1 MLHKCNKEEEIRG
14 PNRSEAPSIG
24 GPDEA
29 YMKDIVALHRAEF
42 EEYPQIV
49 ATAPGVAKL
58 LGEQTPSA
66 EGLVLAAAI
75 SFDVSVGISERRDSS
90 LRFFAADLGERKRT
104 GVATLKFKK
113 EDRWANFPKAV
124 LERFGRLGSA
134 TRGLNIT
141 IAGEVPMG
149 LGFASSSALL
159 LATTMALKSHF
170 GVTLRNEEVADFA
183 CKSESEFFGI
193 QGRVDDFLISGC
205 STPHAATIVDLRNA
219 RRHSLPFFDGD
230 WAVVLTDSKVP
241 RLSVVNED
249 SQRDASVRQ
258 VLAILDPSGRKS
270 LRDFAPEEIEEL
282 MGQLPESVR
291 RRALHLSEEHR
302 RVKEAEEALVSGDR
316 VAFGK
321 ILARSHT
328 SLRNLY
334 EVSCPEIDW
343 LQKRAMETE
352 GILCSRLTG
361 SGFGGCTVSIMKRDA
376 VDEYRRRLDEYERIF
391 GFRPTVHETGLEGS
405 MRVID

>member
-1 MLHKCNKEEEIRG
+1 
-14 PNRSEAPSIG
+14 
-24 GPDEA
+24 
-29 YMKDIVALHRAEF
+29 MKDIVALHRAEF

-58 LGEQTPSA
+58 LGDQTPSA
-66 EGLVLAAAI
+66 EGLVLATAI
-75 SFDVSVGISERRDSS
+75 SFDVSVAISERKDSS
-90 LRFFAADLGERKRT
+90 LRFFASDLGERKRT
-104 GVATLKFKK
+104 SVTVVKYKK
-113 EDRWANFPKAV
+113 EDRWANFPKAI
-124 LERFGRLGSA
+124 LDRFGRSGSL
-134 TRGLNIT
+134 TKGLNVT
-141 IAGEVPMG
+141 IAGEVPTG

-159 LATTMALKSHF
+159 LAMTMAMKSYF
-170 GVTLRNEEVADFA
+170 GLAMRNEEVADFA
-183 CKSESEFFGI
+183 WRAESEFFG
-193 QGRVDDFLISGC
+193 QAGRIDDFLISAC

-230 WAVVLTDSKVP
+230 WVAVLTDSKVP
-241 RLSVVNED
+241 RLSVANEEA
-249 SQRDASVRQ
+249 QRDASAKQ
-258 VLAILDPSGRKS
+258 ALALLDPSGRRS
-270 LRDFAPEEIEEL
+270 IRDFSPEEIEEL

-302 RVKEAEEALVSGDR
+302 RVKEAEQALVEGDQ
-316 VAFGK
+316 ASFGR
-321 ILARSHT
+321 ILSRSHT

-361 SGFGGCTVSIMKRDA
+361 PGFGGCTVSIMKREA
-376 VDEYRRRLDEYERIF
+376 VDEYRHRLEEYERIF
-391 GFRPTVHETGLEGS
+391 GFRPLVHETGLEGT

>member
-1 MLHKCNKEEEIRG
+1 
-14 PNRSEAPSIG
+14 
-24 GPDEA
+24 
-29 YMKDIVALHRAEF
+29 MKDIVALHRAEF

-49 ATAPGVAKL
+49 ATAPGLIKL
-58 LGEQTPSA
+58 LGDQTPSA

-75 SFDVSVGISERRDSS
+75 SYDVSVSISERRDSS

-104 GVATLKFKK
+104 GSASLKYKK
-113 EDRWANFPKAV
+113 EDRWANYPKAILDKFNRSGYV
-124 LERFGRLGSA
+124 
-134 TRGLNIT
+134 TTGLNVT

-159 LATTMALKSHF
+159 LAMTMALKSQF
-170 GVTLRNEEVADFA
+170 KLILKNDEVADFA
-183 CKSESEFFGI
+183 WKAESDFFGLP
-193 QGRVDDFLISGC
+193 GRVDDFLIAAC
-205 STPHAATIVDLRNA
+205 STPHAATIVDLRTA

-241 RLSVVNED
+241 RLPATIEEE
-249 SQRDASVRQ
+249 QRGGSVRQ
-258 VLAILDPSGRKS
+258 ALAILDPSGKKNI
-270 LRDFAPEEIEEL
+270 RDFAPEEIEEL

-302 RVKEAEEALVSGDR
+302 RVKEAEQALVDGDE
-316 VAFGK
+316 ASFGK

-334 EVSCPEIDW
+334 EVSCPEVDW
-343 LQKRAMETE
+343 LQKRAMETD

-361 SGFGGCTVSIMKRDA
+361 QGFGGCTVSIMKRES
-376 VDEYRRRLDEYERIF
+376 VDDYRRRLEEYERIF
-391 GFRPTVHETGLEGS
+391 GFRPAVYETDLEGS

>member
-1 MLHKCNKEEEIRG
+1 
-14 PNRSEAPSIG
+14 
-24 GPDEA
+24 
-29 YMKDIVALHRAEF
+29 MKDIVALHRAEF

-49 ATAPGVAKL
+49 ATAPGLIKL
-58 LGEQTPSA
+58 LGDQTPAA
-66 EGLVLAAAI
+66 EGLVLAMAI
-75 SFDVSVGISERRDSS
+75 SFDVSVSISERRDSS

-104 GVATLKFKK
+104 GSASLKYKK
-113 EDRWANFPKAV
+113 EDRWANFPKAILDKFNRSGFV
-124 LERFGRLGSA
+124 
-134 TRGLNIT
+134 TTGLNVT

-159 LATTMALKSHF
+159 LAMTMALKSQF
-170 GVTLRNEEVADFA
+170 KLVLKNDEVADFA
-183 CKSESEFFGI
+183 WKAESEFFGAP
-193 QGRVDDFLISGC
+193 GRIDDFLIAAC

-230 WAVVLTDSKVP
+230 WAVLLTDSKVP
-241 RLSVVNED
+241 RLSLANEEE
-249 SQRDASVRQ
+249 QRGVSVRQ
-258 VLAILDPSGRKS
+258 ALALLDPTGKKN

-291 RRALHLSEEHR
+291 RRALHLAEEHR
-302 RVKEAEEALVSGDR
+302 RVKEAEQALVDGDQ

-334 EVSCPEIDW
+334 EVSCPEVDW

-361 SGFGGCTVSIMKRDA
+361 PGFGGCTVSIMKRESIGD
-376 VDEYRRRLDEYERIF
+376 YRRRLEEYERIF
-391 GFRPTVHETGLEGS
+391 GFRPTVYETDLEGS